1 MVGRLSEVRSS
12 DGSTA
17 RYTYNSAS
25 QFTKLTE
32 ILSGNTLTTEYGYD
46 NDERPTTAK
55 YQTNYLQTTNYDS
68 VIDRVSSI
76 VRNVSGTDR
85 LTTSFAYA
93 PGASGNSTT
102 SKRISA
108 LTNTGKSALNYSYDS
123 LGNISVITQGSDRI
137 EYYYDGLSQLVRE
150 NYSVGST
157 SYTRTFAYDAGGNI
171 QSRNNYPYTT
181 GNGTLGTPTSTD
193 SYGYDTTWRDK
204 LVSFNGQSISYDA
217 IGNPTSYL
225 GKTLTWTMGRQME
238 SLSDASN
245 SIQYTYNENGI
256 RTKKTVNGTTTT
268 YHLVGDVVTMEQ
280 TGSQTPIYYAY
291 DGSGNLFLINY
302 GGQNYFY
309 VRNAQN
315 DIIGMVDT
323 SGNWVVEY
331 QYDAWGKLLG
341 TSGTL
346 ANTLGQANPY
356 RYRGYRH
363 DAETGLYYLN
373 SRYYD
378 PQVGRFV
385 NADDIYSVE
394 VEQGNLVQYNLFT
407 YCLNNPIN
415 MSDDSGYCAANII
428 GGVIGGVAGAALGYL
443 LAKYLGLSGWK
454 KWALITA
461 ATVGGA
467 VLGAFLGPYIAQLSR
482 LAGTAIKAGFQPTI
496 SILKTASQAA
506 FKAAKGVNKFSVSA
520 KHLLGAGGR
529 FAKFTTTSQSIIR
542 GLIKTALTSSAAKFY
557 SNGKDGSFY
566 VLYSFGKAIGT
577 KGEQTLKIVFDTAGK
592 IWTAF
597 PVK

>member
-1 MVGRLSEVRSS
+1 VRSS
-12 DGSTA
+12 DGSVA

-32 ILSGNTLTTEYGYD
+32 ILSGNTFTTEYGYD

-85 LTTSFAYA
+85 LTTSFTYA

-108 LTNTGKSALNYSYDS
+108 LTNTGKSAINYSYDS

-157 SYTRTFAYDAGGNI
+157 SYTRTFTYDAGGNI

-204 LVSFNGQSISYDA
+204 LVSFNGQSITYDA

-225 GKTLTWTMGRQME
+225 GKTLTWTMGRQLE
-238 SLSDASN
+238 SLTDASN

-302 GGQNYFY
+302 SGQNYFY

-315 DIIGMVDT
+315 DIIGLVDT

-346 ANTLGQANPY
+346 ANTLGLANPY
-356 RYRGYRH
+356 RYRGYRF
-363 DAETGLYYLN
+363 DAESGLYYLN

-385 NADDIYSVE
+385 NADDSNILTI
-394 VEQGNLVQYNLFT
+394 GNDITGQNLFA
-407 YCLNNPIN
+407 YCRNNPISN
-415 MSDDSGYCAANII
+415 IDPTGYIDYKALRSGYDYMIK
-428 GGVIGGVAGAALGYL
+428 VFE
-443 LAKYLGLSGWK
+443 KYPGFKPNTILSKTTIYGSR
-454 KWALITA
+454 IPDFVNNVV
-461 ATVGGA
+461 VGEIKNVRYQTLTKQIKGMIQ
-467 VLGAFLGPYIAQLSR
+467 IAQSTNRKFVLVVKNGTKLSKP
-482 LAGTAIKAGFQPTI
+482 LQNAISKANGEI
-496 SILKTASQAA
+496 IRYGSR
-506 FKAAKGVNKFSVSA
+506 GVNCAFEILPWGIIEKLAQYDPRTGKF
-520 KHLLGAGGR
+520 
-529 FAKFTTTSQSIIR
+529 
-542 GLIKTALTSSAAKFY
+542 
-557 SNGKDGSFY
+557 
-566 VLYSFGKAIGT
+566 
-577 KGEQTLKIVFDTAGK
+577 KGDKQVY
-592 IWTAF
+592 
-597 PVK
+597 